1 MSGWILFSFIR
12 NQKYLALRMSPWV
25 VQLDSNTFQ
34 VLTEGVMSSSISV
47 DPVAEGVENEVN
59 SPSIFSA

>member
-34 VLTEGVMSSSISV
+34 VLTEGVMSSPISV
-47 DPVAEGVENEVN
+47 DPVAEGVENEAN